1 MRTFSPTGVK
11 PMQSLQSRGALR
23 LLTWALAVGLPCALY
38 AQSVNLRPG
47 NYEIVI
53 TSQLQ
58 LPPDLAAHLTPDML
72 ARIQQPHTQQQCITS
87 SDATSVSEKLAA
99 LRQREEDQNCKVS
112 DKTVSSGEVKM
123 SIACPTHTAKVDLL
137 YAGDSFKGSVESVS
151 TRGPSPTTTSI
162 KIEAHRIGD
171 CAK

>member
-1 MRTFSPTGVK
+1 MRTSLQGVK
-11 PMQSLQSRGALR
+11 PMSSLQSRRALR
-23 LLTWALAVGLPCALY
+23 LATLALAAGTSCVLY

-47 NYEIVI
+47 NYEIVV

-58 LPPDLAAHLTPDML
+58 LPPEVAARLSPDML

-87 SDATSVSEKLAA
+87 SDATAVSEKLAA
-99 LRQREEDQNCKVS
+99 LRQREQDQNCKVS
-112 DKTVSSGEVKM
+112 DKSVSSGEVKM
-123 SIACPTHTAKVDLL
+123 SIQCPTHTANVDLI
-137 YAGDSFKGSVESVS
+137 YAGDSFKGSVESLS
-151 TRGPSPTTTSI
+151 TQGQSTTTTRI